1 MMRIG
6 GLALALLLIAGTAAG
21 QTGVAKYAGEF
32 LAIGVGARPLGM
44 GGAYA
49 ALAADVTAG
58 YWNPAGL
65 AQIDYPQAALMHAE
79 QFGSLLNYDYGAV
92 AFPFGPSAS
101 LGLSVLR
108 LGVDDIPDTR
118 NAGLD
123 AAGNYTADPN
133 LFTRVDPSK
142 VTYFNAADWAFLF
155 TYARRHDADLSYGG
169 NLKIIR
175 RDLGDFG
182 AWGVGVDVGVWYRA
196 AEFLTVGANLQ
207 DALTTLL
214 AWDTGRNELISPTLK
229 LGSAGRFEALDGVF
243 VPALDLDLRFE
254 DRRTASILNVG
265 PVSMD
270 PRAGLEYTFREVVA
284 LRVGYNDVKQF
295 TLGAGLL
302 LPKLSIDYSFARFS
316 TGEGRLD
323 DTHRVSLLFTLETD
337 EYRRIAGE

>member
-1 MMRIG
+1 MRIG
-6 GLALALLLIAGTAAG
+6 GLAAVVVLGAGVAYG
-21 QTGVAKYAGEF
+21 GTGVAKYAGEF

-44 GGAYA
+44 GGAA
-49 ALAADVTAG
+49 VALASDVTAG

-65 AQIDYPQAALMHAE
+65 AHLDYPQAALMHAE

-92 AFPFGPSAS
+92 AFPVGPRTT
-101 LGLSVLR
+101 LGLSVMR

-118 NAGLD
+118 NAGID
-123 AAGNYTADPN
+123 DAGNFTADPN
-133 LFTRVDPSK
+133 LFSRIDPSR

-155 TYARRHDADLSYGG
+155 SYAKRHDADFTYGG

-182 AWGVGVDVGVWYRA
+182 AWGVGLDVGVWYRA

-229 LGSAGRFEALDGVF
+229 LGGAGAFDALAGHF
-243 VPALDLDLRFE
+243 TPALDLDVRFE
-254 DRRTASILNVG
+254 DRRTASMMNVG
-265 PVSMD
+265 PVSID
-270 PRAGLEYTFREVVA
+270 VHAGVEYLFRDVVA

-295 TLGAGLL
+295 TLGAGLI
-302 LPKLSIDYSFARFS
+302 LPKLAIDYSFARFS

-323 DTHRVSLLFTLETD
+323 DTHRVSLLFTLET
-337 EYRRIAGE
+337 EEFRRETGE